1 MDSVIIPPSEL
12 IIDFARSGG
21 PGGQNV
27 NKIESKV
34 IVRWRVGESLVLTD
48 EAKSLIRTKLANR
61 LNNADE
67 IVIQAD
73 EERSQ
78 AQNKERAIERL
89 NSLVTRA
96 LFVPKKR
103 RPTKPTMAS
112 RRKRLEVKNKT
123 SRLKK
128 TRMKQQFEE

>member
-1 MDSVIIPPSEL
+1 MSTSIIPLSEI

-34 IVRWRVGESLVLTD
+34 ILRWRVGESLAFTD
-48 EAKSLIRTKLANR
+48 EAKSLIRAKLANR

-89 NSLVTRA
+89 NSLVAQA
-96 LFVPKKR
+96 LSVPKKR

-112 RRKRLEVKNKT
+112 RRERLEVKNKT
-123 SRLKK
+123 SRLKQ
-128 TRMKQQFEE
+128 TRVKQQFEE

>member
-1 MDSVIIPPSEL
+1 MSTSIIPLSEL
-12 IIDFARSGG
+12 IINFARSGG

-34 IVRWRVGESLVLTD
+34 ILRWRVGESAAFSD
-48 EAKSLIRTKLANR
+48 DAKARIRTKLANS

-78 AQNKERAIERL
+78 AQNKERAIARL
-89 NSLVTRA
+89 NHLVAQA
-96 LFVPKKR
+96 LTVPKKR
-103 RPTKPTMAS
+103 RPTKPTMSS
-112 RRKRLEVKNKT
+112 RRKRLEAKNKT
-123 SRLKK
+123 SRLKQA
-128 TRMKQQFEE
+128 RIKQAFED